1 MNQKPHTSNLGLA
14 QVKPPVLGQAPN
26 SRCSKPNTIWELPKG
41 AAGPTLP
48 QVRGRR
54 LLEKE
59 EMELQSKELSQAP
72 VSQD

>member
-26 SRCSKPNTIWELPKG
+26 SRCSKPNEVWELPKG
-41 AAGPTLP
+41 TAGPTLP

-59 EMELQSKELSQAP
+59 EIELQSKELSQAP
-72 VSQD
+72 MSQD